1 MHNHKKLVDVGKTPF
16 NSPSHS
22 RNSSLSSK
30 QIMTIDPENDL
41 PKMVLDKK
49 IFPEQDTE
57 QIIEQVIEQ
66 IIDTQE
72 DKKME
77 TQITAIN

>member
-1 MHNHKKLVDVGKTPF
+1 
-16 NSPSHS
+16 
-22 RNSSLSSK
+22 
-30 QIMTIDPENDL
+30 MTIDPENDL